1 MNEINFKLTSPAT
14 KTHFE
19 LFYRLKQLNID
30 VWPEVKFSNRLRADL
45 VVLNKN
51 RIVCV
56 IEAKGNRSKG
66 LNGKSKQAKK
76 YRELPYPV
84 IYCCGIQNIDQ
95 VVEVVIN
102 LASR

>member
-1 MNEINFKLTSPAT
+1 MSISFKLTSVAT
-14 KTHFE
+14 KTHFD
-19 LFYRLKQLNID
+19 LFYRLKQLGFD

-45 VVLNKN
+45 VVFKKN
-51 RIVCV
+51 EIVCV

-84 IYCCGIQNIDQ
+84 TYCCGIQDIDR
-95 VVEVVIN
+95 VVELIIDLV
-102 LASR
+102 SR